1 MKIKKNEMGVKYF
14 KSMSTV
20 LLLGLLTIVVSCVG
34 DEHAALS
41 EDSGKVAEETLHA
54 MDAQGKKI
62 DIILLDESRC
72 LLLGKQVEIADLA
85 KKIAHQLGMRDG
97 ERVANDAVTGV
108 ISAGKNFK
116 LGQVSDVQSVLR
128 DLGIQR
134 VKYLGRDR
142 ISPVLVF

>member
-14 KSMSTV
+14 KSLATV
-20 LLLGLLTIVVSCVG
+20 LLLGLSTLVASCVG

-41 EDSGKVAEETLHA
+41 EDFGKVAEETLHA

-97 ERVANDAVTGV
+97 ERDANDAVTGV
-108 ISAGKNFK
+108 ISAGKNIK